1 MPMGS
6 KNRTRHVKILVWAVK
21 IGCLVWGNRTTVPLK
36 AELATSESQPQKGY

>member
-1 MPMGS
+1 MPMVS

-21 IGCLVWGNRTTVPLK
+21 IGFLVWVNRTTVPLK